1 MKEITIS
8 LKNNDKAYFLGDF
21 HFGSPNYKQS
31 KKRELK
37 ILSFL
42 NSIESDLKE
51 LFLLG
56 DIFDFWYEY
65 KEVVPKGFTR
75 FLGKISQLSDKG
87 INIHLI
93 LGNHDMWVLDYFQK
107 ELGMNVHH
115 DIIKIRINNNL
126 LMVGHGDG
134 IGKGDFGYKFLK
146 LIFKNKILRFLY
158 RCIHP
163 DIGIKLGI
171 FLSNRKKIGTKDY
184 SISNNERIY
193 NYCKQIESN
202 SHHDYYIFGH
212 SHQSIERKINNNSK
226 YINVGDWIKNSNY
239 LVVKNE
245 QIKLKSFCS

>member
-8 LKNNDKAYFLGDF
+8 LENNDKAYFLGDF
-21 HFGSPNYKQS
+21 HFGSPDQKQS

-65 KEVVPKGFTR
+65 KEVVPKGFVR

-87 INIHLI
+87 VNIHLI
-93 LGNHDMWVLDYFQK
+93 LGNHDMWILDYFQK
-107 ELGMNVHH
+107 ELGINVYNN
-115 DIIKIRINNNL
+115 IIKIRINNKL
-126 LMVGHGDG
+126 LLVGHGDG

-158 RCIHP
+158 RWVHP
-163 DIGIKLGI
+163 DIGMKLGI
-171 FLSNRKKIGTKDY
+171 YFSNRKKNGTKDY
-184 SISNNERIY
+184 SIINNERIY
-193 NYCKQIESN
+193 NYCKQIEN
-202 SHHDYYIFGH
+202 TNHHDYYIFGH
-212 SHQSIERKINNNSK
+212 SHQAIEKKINNNSK

-245 QIKLKSFCS
+245 KFQLKSF